1 MMKKSLFSFYKIFV
15 VAVLLFGFGK
25 VSGQGAETFST
36 QTALTSV
43 YADGTFAGETSGVTV
58 NFVHSRDEGAGTAD
72 EYAISG
78 KGLMLRRA
86 DEPSSVEFV
95 ILNGVGTFTF
105 KYRKAFTGGTN
116 TRVLAVVVDG
126 VQKTLIPA
134 FGAAGADATIGT
146 SNTVINKAG
155 TVTVKITFPAG
166 TANGNKQITVDD
178 ISWTAHSATPANI
191 ALSSAN
197 PASTTGNLVQGSNNN
212 VIYGFNLA
220 ATDAVATLNQVD
232 FQTVV
237 GYSSSEVSNYK
248 LWYSTDA
255 TFSSGSDT
263 NVATLPASAA
273 GAKSFSG
280 FTQAIAKDAT
290 GYFFITTDVPCTADV
305 SLPPT
310 IKINAITT
318 AGLTFSS
325 TSVVK
330 SGTAYAGA
338 THTFTSSTP
347 TNVSAAATSCVSG
360 SAKVSWTNPSNCFD
374 QVFVFAKAGSF
385 STAVPTGN
393 GSLYTA
399 STSFSSGSSFDGGF
413 LIYKGSLATITALGL
428 TNGTTYTYKIFT
440 RKDTKWSNGIGTE
453 VSCTPTIA
461 YCDSSGTTSFNTG
474 IRGVVFNTINNISQP
489 ISTAGYTDFTT
500 ISTTVQAGNPYNLS
514 IYVNTAGSYTVHT
527 RAWIDWNQNG
537 TFEASEQY
545 ELGTA
550 NNNSYI
556 LTSASPFTIT
566 VPVGASLGNTR
577 MRISTKYNSVSTSCE
592 SGFDGETEDYT
603 INIIA
608 ACTPPTDPV
617 GTISGTTPACTST
630 VLTYTGADSATAYW
644 QTTATGTSTSEP
656 ATSTKTVSTSG
667 TYYVRIYSGT
677 CWSTNSK
684 NLTVVIND
692 APSITTQPANQIV
705 YVGTPATFSVVAT
718 GTGLTYQWQVDKGA
732 GFANVT
738 GADGTATT
746 SSFQTVATTLAMTG
760 YKYRVNITG
769 TCGNLASDGLAV
781 LTVSATPICTPPI
794 WEENFDYGCVDNPS
808 ILSIPEASVN
818 WTVRTVSPKYNF
830 NYDAGGN
837 LSFSGYPATGGGAA
851 RYVRGASRDNIK
863 RLIKSDGSTV
873 TSGTIYSS
881 FLVNFNNNSG
891 NGDDYFFTFKNQND
905 VLRGHIHLDNSTS
918 SGTGTKFKFGVS
930 KAGSSTSDA
939 QTGEYNFGTTYLCV
953 VKYEIISGSNNDK
966 ISLWIFDSGVP
977 ASEATAGPATI
988 TSSVGSDWETGSNG
1002 EMKYVLLRQT
1012 SGGADGLIDGIR
1024 VGTTWDQLFC
1034 GDLPPSASI
1043 IYTWTGAVS
1052 TAWGT
1057 ACNWSPS
1064 GVPVAKDHVIF
1075 NSSTPTLNN
1084 NLNLTDTR
1092 IVTNFTLNGTGNLAL
1107 ASTGVLTINGDVTY
1121 DDVNGATA
1129 ALDCASHVNIKSSTS
1144 QTVPW
1149 LTYGNLDIIGGDRS
1163 FQSGRT
1169 IKICSGFA
1177 VEPDDASPKLYT
1189 YTYAGSTVEYISSS
1203 GWYMIP
1209 FSYHNLTFSGNGSFD
1224 FGGSSP
1230 AANKLIKV
1238 KGNYLQSAGSVIL
1251 GSVSG
1256 YITTLNI
1263 DGDMSISAGN
1273 FDVNKIANSYGIL
1286 NLKGDLNVSDIGQLT
1301 GTVAGGAVNFIG
1313 SGDGSTEAL
1322 TQSIDI
1328 KNANSVYYTTLSVNS
1343 GFTKLI
1349 NQDLH
1354 LGTNSSFEVKNGA
1367 IFNFGYG
1374 TDNLTALNI
1383 VRVTEPTMRLG
1394 QSFTSY
1400 AGSTLK
1406 ITSPYGISNGTSVYT
1421 GNVQIG
1427 STAASRVFDKGTT
1440 YHYIGKVNQAT
1451 GNGIPDQMTSKLIVE
1466 LDTQNIT
1473 QDDLQFTSTGTTT
1486 FGTVSGINGI
1496 LEIRKGK
1503 VIDQPSFGFRNYN
1516 GALDD
1521 GETDIQRGDII
1532 MSGGRYV
1539 VSGAGTKPSLSG
1551 IYTISAGTVEFTG
1564 SEVTKIRTSSPPKQY
1579 YNVDVSGTNV
1589 ETGGKNFIV
1598 NNLLKVTSPTAVL
1611 TIPETPLD
1619 SDNPYVVTAKNGIQ
1633 VLAGKA
1639 LFKNNA
1645 NLMQETTANNIGN
1658 ITMDRKTKMV
1668 KMDYT
1673 YWSSPVAGQRLT
1685 NTINPNLE
1693 TSSGGFSPGTPNS
1706 RIFEYIEATDLF
1718 KATSDA
1724 NFVAGKGY
1732 AIRGKN
1738 SFGTT
1743 PTTDIFQFEGN
1754 PNNGNSISF
1763 NITKSPNSIIEGVSY
1778 EHGYNIIGNPYP
1790 SNINFAKFYDLNEAV
1805 INAKAWYWTNAS
1817 PHLYMEGS
1825 TYNGNNY
1832 ATVTLAGGVPP
1843 TYIPSSGNYKPTN
1856 IIKVGQGFIIQ
1867 AKATPTSVQ
1876 QNFTINFNNDIRE
1889 SGIGVFYNNVG
1900 KLTPEN
1906 RYWLRMKSPS
1916 DIVNTILIG
1925 HFPNA
1930 TDGYDANYDAELFT
1944 LGDDSLYSILDER
1957 KLQIQAKGDFQ
1968 EDAQFI
1974 LGTQFA
1980 QAGIYRFE
1988 LEDPEG
1994 VFANEQSIYLYD
2006 KLKNTYTNL
2015 SQNSYQFE
2023 TGKGKAEGRFEIV
2036 YKPGTTLVT
2045 DNRVKGLVQVYRSG
2059 DYFVVKSSDS
2069 KIEEIEVYDAT
2080 GRLYQQVKGGTEEVK
2095 IDAATLTNGLYILKI
2110 KRKNETISKKIIK

>member
-1 MMKKSLFSFYKIFV
+1 MMKKYLCSFYKIFV

-25 VSGQGAETFST
+25 ASGQ
-36 QTALTSV
+36 TATITIDLTS
-43 YADGTFAGETSGVTV
+43 AG
-58 NFVHSRDEGAGTAD
+58 
-72 EYAISG
+72 
-78 KGLMLRRA
+78 
-86 DEPSSVEFV
+86 
-95 ILNGVGTFTF
+95 
-105 KYRKAFTGGTN
+105 
-116 TRVLAVVVDG
+116 
-126 VQKTLIPA
+126 
-134 FGAAGADATIGT
+134 GT
-146 SNTVINKAG
+146 SNLGTGNYASGAERTWSQDGVDFGSKATTGAPSPNLGAIQAQANNGVLYNKTALPGKIISIVVTSWVGSTDRESTLTVNTTGPLVNNTAG
-155 TVTVKITFPAG
+155 NYTVTGGFLQGASTPG
-166 TANGNKQITVDD
+166 
-178 ISWTAHSATPANI
+178 SWTISSGDYNFFAIKRGSSAAYWANVIITYATSVTPASI

-197 PASTTGNLVQGSNNN
+197 PGSTTGNLVQGSNNN

-220 ATDAVATLNQVD
+220 ATDAAATLNKVD
-232 FQTVV
+232 FQTVG
-237 GYSSSEVSNYK
+237 GYSSAEVSNYK

-263 NVATLPASAA
+263 TLKTLGASAA

-310 IKINAITT
+310 IKINAVTT

-325 TSVVK
+325 SSVVK

-338 THTFTSSTP
+338 PHTFTSSTP
-347 TNVSAAATSCVSG
+347 TNVSAAATSNCVSG

-385 STAVPTGN
+385 STAVPTGDGTGYAAN
-393 GSLYTA
+393 TTYGSGT
-399 STSFSSGSSFDGGF
+399 GFDGGF
-413 LIYKGSLATITALGL
+413 LLYKGTLATVTALGL

-440 RKDTKWSNGIGTE
+440 RKDTNWSNGIGTE
-453 VSCTPTIA
+453 VNCMPTIA
-461 YCDSSGTTSFNTG
+461 YCNSSGTTSFDTG

-489 ISTAGYTDFTT
+489 ISNAGYTDFTT

-603 INIIA
+603 INVIA
-608 ACTPPTDPV
+608 ACTPPTDPI
-617 GTISGTTPACTST
+617 GTISGTTSACTST

-644 QTTATGTSTSEP
+644 QTTATGISILEP
-656 ATSTKTVSTSG
+656 ATATKIVSTSG
-667 TYYVRIYSGT
+667 TYYVRIYDGT
-677 CWSTNSK
+677 CWSTGLKS
-684 NLTVVIND
+684 LAVVIND

-705 YVGTPATFSVVAT
+705 YVGTQATFSVVAT
-718 GTGLTYQWQVDKGA
+718 GTGLTYQWQLDKGT
-732 GFANVT
+732 GFVNVT

-769 TCGNLASDGLAV
+769 TCGNVSSNGLAE
-781 LTVSATPICTPPI
+781 LKVSAVPLCTPI
-794 WEENFDYGCVDNPS
+794 WEDNFDYGCTDNSNLPS
-808 ILSIPEASVN
+808 ITTN
-818 WTVRTVSPKYNF
+818 WVKYSGSSNDFKYNSLGLT
-830 NYDAGGN
+830 Y
-837 LSFSGYPATGGGAA
+837 SGYASSGIGGAA
-851 RYVRGASRDNIK
+851 N
-863 RLIKSDGSTV
+863 LELGSGDDIRREFSPTGI
-873 TSGTIYSS
+873 TSGPVYAS
-881 FLVNFNNNSG
+881 FLINMDSG
-891 NGDDYFFTFKNQND
+891 TTTTNDYFISLADASGGLQGRVYILKSGSQFKLG
-905 VLRGHIHLDNSTS
+905 VSKLSASTADNSTS
-918 SGTGTKFKFGVS
+918 LL
-930 KAGSSTSDA
+930 
-939 QTGEYNFGTTYLCV
+939 NFGTTYLV
-953 VKYEIISGSNNDK
+953 VIKYEMQNLVGNTDPFK
-966 ISLWIFDSGVP
+966 LWVIPTGLPS
-977 ASEATAGPATI
+977 SEAAAGAGISSTTSGTDAT
-988 TSSVGSDWETGSNG
+988 NL
-1002 EMKYVLLRQT
+1002 KYFVLRQMG
-1012 SGGADGLIDGIR
+1012 SVQGFVDGIR
-1024 VGTTWDQLFC
+1024 VGTTWSDVVC
-1034 GDLPPSASI
+1034 AGAVAPAIDT
-1043 IYTWTGAVS
+1043 YTWTGSGNS
-1052 TAWGT
+1052 TSWT
-1057 ACNWSPS
+1057 NACNWSPR
-1064 GVPVAKDHVIF
+1064 GIPGATDNVIF
-1075 NSSTPTLNN
+1075 NTAPTYKLNI
-1084 NLNLTDTR
+1084 TDSRT
-1092 IVTNFTLNGTGNLAL
+1092 VKDFTLNGTGTFN
-1107 ASTGVLTINGDVTY
+1107 ASATGILTINGNVSYGGT
-1121 DDVNGATA
+1121 ATA
-1129 ALDCASHVNIKSSTS
+1129 TLDCDSQIFIKSTVS
-1144 QTVPW
+1144 QPIPP
-1149 LTYGNLDIIGGDRS
+1149 LTYGNLDVLGGNRI
-1163 FQSGRT
+1163 FPNGGT
-1169 IKICSGFA
+1169 IKICGGFN
-1177 VEPDDASPKLYT
+1177 VVPDPSTSIYT
-1189 YTYAGSTVEYISSS
+1189 VTGSTVEYISPAS
-1203 GWYMIP
+1203 GWVMTP
-1209 FSYHNLTFSGNGSFD
+1209 FTYNNLTFSGVGDFSFGYSD
-1224 FGGSSP
+1224 PAVDKSVTVLGNYSQSAGTVYLGETSSKTATMNIAGNMSISGGAFDVNRTSGGSSIV
-1230 AANKLIKV
+1230 NLN
-1238 KGNYLQSAGSVIL
+1238 GDL
-1251 GSVSG
+1251 SVSTSAVLSSST
-1256 YITTLNI
+1256 TTLANT
-1263 DGDMSISAGN
+1263 N
-1273 FDVNKIANSYGIL
+1273 FNFS
-1286 NLKGDLNVSDIGQLT
+1286 
-1301 GTVAGGAVNFIG
+1301 GT
-1313 SGDGSTEAL
+1313 GDGTSAASTQ
-1322 TQSIDI
+1322 TIDI
-1328 KNANSVYYTTLSVNS
+1328 KNPSTASYITFNVNNAAYA
-1343 GFTKLI
+1343 KLI
-1349 NQDLH
+1349 NQDFFF
-1354 LGTNSSFEVKNGA
+1354 GTNSKFNVKNGA
-1367 IFNFGYG
+1367 ILDFGFNGN
-1374 TDNLTALNI
+1374 TPLNLI
-1383 VRVTEPTMRLG
+1383 RVSG
-1394 QSFTSY
+1394 QTGQAFNAQS
-1400 AGSTLK
+1400 GSTLK
-1406 ITSPYGISNGTSVYT
+1406 ITSPLGITLGSTPDYT

-1427 STAASRVFDKGTT
+1427 STAANRLFDAGAT
-1440 YHYIGKVNQAT
+1440 YYYIGKSATPQLTGSGLPVVTGNVIVEMEDAT
-1451 GNGIPDQMTSKLIVE
+1451 GQFAASNSKTLNSPGT
-1466 LDTQNIT
+1466 LD
-1473 QDDLQFTSTGTTT
+1473 
-1486 FGTVSGINGI
+1486 
-1496 LEIRKGK
+1496 IRKGIVTDDSTNGFIGSGNLIMNSADGRYITSRAGIVPDLTGTYTLEEGTIEFANTSSNALIRVTPKYFNVDISGFDIKPGGKDFVVNNILK
-1503 VIDQPSFGFRNYN
+1503 VIKS
-1516 GALDD
+1516 
-1521 GETDIQRGDII
+1521 
-1532 MSGGRYV
+1532 
-1539 VSGAGTKPSLSG
+1539 
-1551 IYTISAGTVEFTG
+1551 
-1564 SEVTKIRTSSPPKQY
+1564 
-1579 YNVDVSGTNV
+1579 
-1589 ETGGKNFIV
+1589 
-1598 NNLLKVTSPTAVL
+1598 TAVL
-1611 TIPETPLD
+1611 TIPETISD
-1619 SDNPYVVTAKNGIQ
+1619 SDTPYVLTAKNGLQ

-1706 RIFEYIEATDLF
+1706 RIFEYVEATDLF
-1718 KATSDA
+1718 KATLDA

-1743 PTTDIFQFEGN
+1743 TPTEDIFQFEGN

-1763 NITKSPNSIIEGVSY
+1763 NITKSLNSIIEGVSY

-1790 SNINFAKFYDLNEAV
+1790 SNINFAKFYDLNKTV

-1856 IIKVGQGFIIQ
+1856 IIKVAQGFIIQ
-1867 AKATPTSVQ
+1867 AKAVPTSVQ

-1944 LGDDSLYSILDER
+1944 LGDDSLYSILDES

-1994 VFANEQSIYLYD
+1994 VFANDQSIYLYD

-2045 DNRVKGLVQVYRSG
+2045 DNRVKGLVQVYLSN

-2069 KIEEIEVYDAT
+2069 KIEEIEIYDAT
-2080 GRLYQQVKGGTEEVK
+2080 GRLYQKVKGGTEEVK
-2095 IDAATLTNGLYILKI
+2095 IDAAPLTNGLYVLKI